1 VTSDSTFVMRR
12 KLSDRH
18 FRSTGNPH
26 CHV

>member
-12 KLSDRH
+12 KLSGRH